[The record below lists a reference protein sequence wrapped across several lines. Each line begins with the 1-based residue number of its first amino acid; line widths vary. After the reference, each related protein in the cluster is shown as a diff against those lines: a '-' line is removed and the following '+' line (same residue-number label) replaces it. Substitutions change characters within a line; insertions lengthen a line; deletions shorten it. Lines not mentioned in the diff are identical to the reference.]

1 MKIRTMSPA
10 DLSALYD
17 IYIEKEV
24 VNNNRYSPDIKRE
37 EFDLMFNGNQHN
49 FVAVETGGEVFGH
62 LAIITTEKPR
72 LKHSASFGIVVAKT
86 SRGKGVGR
94 FLMGHLLSYCEN
106 ELDLARLELEVHANN
121 KAALALYKSFGFEI
135 EGTKRKAI
143 LVEDELID
151 IVIMSRVLI

>member
-1 MKIRTMSPA
+1 
-10 DLSALYD
+10 
-17 IYIEKEV
+17 
-24 VNNNRYSPDIKRE
+24 
-37 EFDLMFNGNQHN
+37 
-49 FVAVETGGEVFGH
+49 
-62 LAIITTEKPR
+62 
-72 LKHSASFGIVVAKT
+72 
-86 SRGKGVGR
+86 
-94 FLMGHLLSYCEN
+94 MGHLLSYCEN